1 MFSRLKRTVTGAPLN
16 PFNPMVRQRLALIA
30 LLAWVGLGADALSS
44 SCYGPEESY
53 LALGSHT
60 DLALYIAAISVAT
73 IFIIAVGYNQVI
85 TLFPSG
91 GGGYKVATQ
100 LLHPY
105 AGLVSGSA
113 LIVDYVLTITI
124 SIASGADAIF
134 SLFPPAL
141 GVYKLYVEA
150 AAIIVLFALN
160 WRGMK
165 EAIQVLL
172 PIFLGFVI
180 THFVLILYGIGMH
193 SKGLTWL
200 VPDTLHRTQVLS
212 SSVGWLTVIGL
223 TLHAYSLG
231 SGTYTGLEAIS
242 NNVQRL
248 KEPRVQTGRRTMFY
262 LACSLSFTVGGIILL
277 YLLWDVKPAPGQTL
291 NAVVFHAIL
300 GDRGMGHAILSI
312 TLLLEAGLLF
322 VAANT
327 GFADGPNVL
336 ANMAANDWLPRQF
349 RYLSSR
355 LTIQNGLLLMGVAA
369 LGMLLLTAGAVSVL
383 VVLYSINVFIT
394 FTLSLLSVSV
404 YWATHR
410 TSWHWIWHG
419 AIAAVACLTTTVIL
433 CITVYYKFTSGG
445 WVTLL
450 ITSILVFICLMIRHH
465 YQRVSKKLSEIDKL
479 LELSATKVDHL
490 TCVLDPLLPT
500 AVIFVNYLCV
510 GMHTLL
516 SIRRLFPHQFKNFI
530 FVMAGTVDTESFRG
544 PDELEKMRSN
554 ANQILDYFV
563 QYCMQYQI
571 PSRAY
576 VVFGTDPVEE
586 LKKLSDLISNQ
597 FPHSVFFTSQLV
609 FKRENVITRLM
620 HNQTT
625 LMLQQY
631 FLHQGKELVILPMKI

>member
-1 MFSRLKRTVTGAPLN
+1 
-16 PFNPMVRQRLALIA
+16 MVRQRLALIA

-60 DLALYIAAISVAT
+60 DLALYIAAISVVT

-105 AGLVSGSA
+105 AGLVSGAA

-141 GVYKLYVEA
+141 GVYKLYVES
-150 AAIIVLFALN
+150 AAIIALFALN

-193 SKGLTWL
+193 SKGLIWL

-248 KEPRVQTGRRTMFY
+248 KEPRVQTGRRTMLY

-300 GDRGMGHAILSI
+300 GDGGIGHALLSI

-349 RYLSSR
+349 RYLSNR
-355 LTIQNGLLLMGVAA
+355 LTIQNGLLLMGAAA
-369 LGMLLLTAGAVSVL
+369 LGMLILTAGAVSVL

-410 TSWHWIWHG
+410 TAWHWIWHG
-419 AIAAVACLTTTVIL
+419 TIAAVACLTTAVIL

-450 ITSILVFICLMIRHH
+450 ITSLLVFICLMIRHH
-465 YQRVSKKLSEIDKL
+465 YQRVSKKLSDIDKL
-479 LELSATKVDHL
+479 LELPTAKAGHL

-510 GMHTLL
+510 GMHSLL
-516 SIRRLFPHQFKNFI
+516 SIRRLFPNQFKNFI

-544 PDELEKMRSN
+544 PDELEHMRSN

-563 QYCMQYQI
+563 QYCTQYHI

-586 LKKLSDLISNQ
+586 LKKLSDVISNQ

-609 FKRENVITRLM
+609 FKRENLITRLL

-625 LMLQQY
+625 FMLQQY